1 MPNELVSS
9 DILKVEG
16 LDLFDPL
23 RKKLLGGLSFQM
35 EKGDALHIVGE
46 NGVGKTTLI
55 RSIFSD
61 YKHYKGSIQ
70 LFVKEFS
77 YLPQLS
83 PKKPK
88 LPINLGEICDKEYDF
103 FSKELMRRSLGG
115 ASGGERKRAMLAK
128 IFSEEKPLIVLDEP
142 LNHLDSV
149 ASRGVGN
156 WLQNYLSGGGALIYT
171 GHIGNLPQTK
181 ILDLEQ
187 WRC

>member
-1 MPNELVSS
+1 MPNDS
-9 DILKVEG
+9 DSNLLLKVEG

-23 RKKLLGGLSFQM
+23 RKMLLRKVSFHVQ
-35 EKGDALHIVGE
+35 KGEALHIVGE

-55 RSIFSD
+55 RAVFSD
-61 YKHYKGSIQ
+61 YKYYKGSIK
-70 LFVKEFS
+70 LGAKDFS

-88 LPINLGEICDKEYDF
+88 LPINLGEICDKEYEF
-103 FSKELMRRSLGG
+103 FTSKLMKRSLGG

-128 IFSEEKPLIVLDEP
+128 IFTEDRPLIVLDEP
-142 LNHLDSV
+142 LNHLDSA
-149 ASRGVGN
+149 ASAQVGD
-156 WLQNYLSGGGALIYT
+156 WLSGYLKSGGALIYT